1 MEWFSKAVPVLGLIL
16 VGVGC
21 GDSDEES
28 GPSTRYYEGA
38 ESKALGAAGN
48 QADCATC
55 HANDDSKGRAGATLK
70 DIAYHTSFKGGGAD
84 TLLEATNACVVG
96 WMGGTALTAS
106 DARWTELEAYIQSI
120 SDPMITTPNTI
131 APEVLADVAAYESAY
146 AGGDAAAGQAKYT
159 QYCSNCHSSGRVVGP
174 ANSPTLAQLAAE
186 SVGRIAQQVRTSGPP
201 PSGTADA
208 TDTTPGPMPFFEPSD
223 LSVADLKDII
233 AYIKG

>member
-55 HANDDSKGRAGATLK
+55 HANDDSRVGRVQHSGHRH
-70 DIAYHTSFKGGGAD
+70 HTSFRGGGAD

-96 WMGGTALTAS
+96 WMGGTA
-106 DARWTELEAYIQSI
+106 DRKRRKMDGELEGIYSI
-120 SDPMITTPNTI
+120 
-131 APEVLADVAAYESAY
+131 
-146 AGGDAAAGQAKYT
+146 
-159 QYCSNCHSSGRVVGP
+159 
-174 ANSPTLAQLAAE
+174 
-186 SVGRIAQQVRTSGPP
+186 
-201 PSGTADA
+201 
-208 TDTTPGPMPFFEPSD
+208 D
-223 LSVADLKDII
+223 L
-233 AYIKG
+233 